1 MCMEQI
7 LKEVADVQLHS
18 NSFSGDVD
26 FMLGQV
32 WQPVNNMLK
41 QFRASFS
48 GNQGQAQ
55 QSLDCQAVR
64 PTFT

>member
-1 MCMEQI
+1 MCTEQI
-7 LKEVADVQLHS
+7 LKETVDIQLHS
-18 NSFSGDVD
+18 NSFSGDAD

-55 QSLDCQAVR
+55 QS
-64 PTFT
+64 